1 MHDVAGIHEAQ
12 TDAAADRRSDAGIG
26 ELKLGVVNLALIRGN
41 GPINLANQCALSI
54 ELLLRDDAL
63 FEEKL
68 VPLKIDLR
76 VFALGLVFSELPKRL
91 LKLDLE
97 GTRIDLREKISLVN
111 ELAFLEGNADQLAV
125 NATADGDGVE
135 GSDGAQA
142 IEVNGQVA
150 ALCRGNHDWHDK
162 STCAGTSLALAGCSG
177 RNGGRGCLAGVPRVA
192 VIPDTKGDNAKNE
205 DPEPPTVLGRHC
217 GHRAVGA
224 VLRKVY
230 GIELAHSF
238 APVMYY
244 GYASE
249 SVQDRTFANRR

>member
-1 MHDVAGIHEAQ
+1 MHDVAGIHEAE
-12 TDAAADRRSDAGIG
+12 TDATADRRSDAGIG
-26 ELKLGVVNLALIRGN
+26 ELELGVVNLALIRGN

-54 ELLLRDDAL
+54 ELLLGDDAL

-125 NATADGDGVE
+125 NAAAHGDGVE
-135 GSDGAQA
+135 GSDGAEA

-150 ALCRGNHDWHDK
+150 ALCRRNHDRHNK
-162 STCAGTSLALAGCSG
+162 STCAGTSLALAHCSG
-177 RNGGRGCLAGVPRVA
+177 CGGGGGLAGVPRVS
-192 VIPDTKGDNAKNE
+192 VIPETKGDNAKNE
-205 DPEPPTVLGRHC
+205 DPQPPT
-217 GHRAVGA
+217 
-224 VLRKVY
+224 
-230 GIELAHSF
+230 
-238 APVMYY
+238 
-244 GYASE
+244 
-249 SVQDRTFANRR
+249 